1 MNKKKEDKII
11 RLLMQI
17 QAIWEQ
23 EHPNQIL
30 SMAVSEGYLSA
41 FSMVD
46 NEHYIFNRSIIKG
59 TELYRSKT
67 ADKAEGGKNETV

>member
-17 QAIWEQ
+17 QAIWNQ
-23 EHPNQIL
+23 EHPDHLL
-30 SMAVSEGYLSA
+30 SMAVGEGYLSA

-46 NEHYIFNRSIIKG
+46 NEHFIFNRTIVRG
-59 TELYRSKT
+59 VELYRSN
-67 ADKAEGGKNETV
+67 EGGAK